1 MKKSANPRRSRVIG
15 AAAACALGACVAVV
29 SAPAASAADCTASGL
44 STVAGGVLAEAGGY
58 LAAHPGANNVLTA
71 AATAPPD
78 VARNDVRGYFTAN
91 PGEFLDLRRIAAPLQ
106 DLRNQCGIA
115 VSPGQLATLFET
127 MSGAGSL
134 RRVAD
139 EFRWRGESIY

>member
-1 MKKSANPRRSRVIG
+1 MNKSAERGRARVIRV
-15 AAAACALGACVAVV
+15 AAVCALGVSAAVIA
-29 SAPAASAADCTASGL
+29 APAATAADCTASGL

-58 LAAHPGANNVLTA
+58 HAAHPGANNVMTA

-78 VARNDVRGYFTAN
+78 VARNDVRGYFTSN

-115 VSPGQLATLFET
+115 VSPGQLATLFDT
-127 MSGAGSL
+127 MSGA
-134 RRVAD
+134 
-139 EFRWRGESIY
+139 

>member
-1 MKKSANPRRSRVIG
+1 MKSAHRGHPRVIG
-15 AAAACALGACVAVV
+15 MAAACVLGVSTAVIT
-29 SAPAASAADCTASGL
+29 APAATAADCTASGL

-71 AATAPPD
+71 AATEPPD
-78 VARNDVRGYFTAN
+78 VARTNVRGYFTSN

-115 VSPGQLATLFET
+115 VSPGQLATLFDT
-127 MSGAGSL
+127 MSGA
-134 RRVAD
+134 
-139 EFRWRGESIY
+139 

>member
-1 MKKSANPRRSRVIG
+1 MKRSTHPRVIG
-15 AAAACALGACVAVV
+15 IAAVCVLGV
-29 SAPAASAADCTASGL
+29 SAGVIAAPAATAADCTASGL

-71 AATAPPD
+71 AATQPPD
-78 VARNDVRGYFTAN
+78 EARSNVRGYFTSN

-115 VSPGQLATLFET
+115 VSPGQLATLFDA
-127 MSGAGSL
+127 MSGA
-134 RRVAD
+134 
-139 EFRWRGESIY
+139 